1 MKDTQVKAKKA
12 ALSEILEFCREM
24 MGEKL
29 KSKKNPKKDES
40 EDKPDKASDKERLL
54 ALKAEEEAE

>member
-1 MKDTQVKAKKA
+1 MKDTQTKAKKA
-12 ALSEILEFCREM
+12 ALGEILEFCREM

-29 KSKKNPKKDES
+29 KSKKEKKKDVDS
-40 EDKPDKASDKERLL
+40 DAPDKASDKERLL